1 MSTRVTSDISTR
13 APELDTARKWIAE
26 TSDLSSP
33 PEICATVFELLRSPT
48 ASARDFG
55 EVISRDPNLTARL
68 LRIVNSSV
76 YGLATSVDT
85 VSRAI
90 AIIGHRELHSLM
102 LAVTAVSS
110 FSNIANTLVN
120 MDTFWRH
127 SIYCGLLSRA
137 LARRCRVLHPER
149 LFVLGLLHDLGS
161 LVIYRQAP
169 QLAVELLERAQ
180 GNEELLYRAEL
191 ERLGFSHAELG
202 GLLLQRWSLP
212 EVLQEAVQYHH
223 DPANAPNA
231 AMEAGIV
238 YIADILANRSELG
251 AFCEQP
257 AAELRIAPQI
267 WQTTGLSEAEISPQ
281 ELIGEAGLQ
290 FAETAEMLTIRRP

>member
-1 MSTRVTSDISTR
+1 MN
-13 APELDTARKWIAE
+13 TAEKWVAE
-26 TSDLSSP
+26 TADLSSP

-68 LRIVNSSV
+68 LRIVNSSL
-76 YGLATSVDT
+76 YGLTASVDT

-90 AIIGHRELHSLM
+90 AIIGNRELHSLM
-102 LAVTAVSS
+102 LAVSAVSS
-110 FSNIANTLVN
+110 FANIANTLVN

-127 SIYCGLLSRA
+127 SIYCGLLSRS

-161 LVIYRQAP
+161 LVIYRRAP
-169 QLAVELLERAQ
+169 QLAVALLEQAQ
-180 GNEELLYRAEL
+180 GNEEALYRAEL
-191 ERLGFSHAELG
+191 AQLGFSHAELG
-202 GLLLQRWSLP
+202 GLLLRRWSLP
-212 EVLQEAVQYHH
+212 ELLQEAVQYHH
-223 DPANAPNA
+223 NPGCAPNA
-231 AMEAGIV
+231 AIEASIV
-238 YIADILANRSELG
+238 HIGDILANHSELG

-257 AAELRIAPQI
+257 VAELSVAPGA
-267 WQTTGLSEAEISPQ
+267 WQTIGLSEVEIDLQ

-290 FAETAEMLTIRRP
+290 FAETAEMLTIRRA